1 MYNNNTEKSIYSP
14 DNPQFKQKVYELQLI
29 MDQCKYTKKNKVID
43 DAKIVLLNYKELNPT
58 LTALN
63 ITMLELQ
70 GNIPIP
76 YNNSIFSIFI
86 HLRFQTSHP
95 EVQPFIFLKNVDP
108 NKFDANPL
116 YKSAE
121 IQNGLYITF
130 NNFIPSI
137 KNWNKNYKIIN
148 FMLEVQQA
156 LSRNFP
162 FFLKTNVYNQN
173 QSQYQYNPQQM
184 MSQVNQSQFN
194 NYGLWQSQMQ
204 QPQYVQQQQQQQPQQ
219 NPYSQIQ
226 QIPQSQLQQQQ
237 QSQYIQQQDQPKKKQ
252 QQEEP
257 GMANKLISISASV
270 FEFGKELFM
279 SQEAK
284 EEKIKT
290 EIKSKV
296 DIELLNQS
304 KKLMDSI
311 RQQKQLT
318 DVLTEQYQQQTKIMR
333 EIQLKDQ
340 EINTSIH
347 ELDQQMI
354 QMEHKIEA
362 CVTAISKLEQNNIEE
377 LMQTDPLS
385 NQIIELTS
393 EIQAQKEGLYY
404 VQKKFRHQNLDYDQ
418 LIKITRQMSQQMF
431 DQYLLLKKCVTS
443 KQ

>member
-1 MYNNNTEKSIYSP
+1 MYNNNTEKNIYSP

-29 MDQCKYTKKNKVID
+29 MDQCKYTKKNKVIE
-43 DAKIVLLNYKELNPT
+43 DAKIVLLNFKELNPT

-121 IQNGLYITF
+121 IQNGLFITF
-130 NNFIPSI
+130 NNFIPSV
-137 KNWNKNYKIIN
+137 KNWNKNYKIID
-148 FMLEVQQA
+148 FMLEIQSA

-162 FFLKTNVYNQN
+162 FFLKTNPYNYN
-173 QSQYQYNPQQM
+173 QSQFQYNPQQM
-184 MSQVNQSQFN
+184 MNQGNQSQFN
-194 NYGLWQSQMQ
+194 NYGLWQSQIQ
-204 QPQYVQQQQQQQPQQ
+204 QPQFVQQQQQSLQ

-226 QIPQSQLQQQQ
+226 QKQQSQQQ
-237 QSQYIQQQDQPKKKQ
+237 QSQNIQQQDKQQKKQ
-252 QQEEP
+252 QQEET
-257 GMANKLISISASV
+257 GMANKLLQMSTSV

-279 SQEAK
+279 NQEAK

-290 EIKSKV
+290 EVKSKV

-318 DVLTEQYQQQTKIMR
+318 DNLIEQYQQQTKVMR
-333 EIQLKDQ
+333 EIKLKDE

-347 ELDQQMI
+347 KLDQQLSY
-354 QMEHKIEA
+354 MEQKIES
-362 CVTAISKLEQNNIEE
+362 CVTTISKLEQNNIEE
-377 LMQTDPLS
+377 LMFTDPLS
-385 NQIIELTS
+385 NQIIDLTS
-393 EIQAQKEGLYY
+393 EIQAQKEGLFY
-404 VQKKFRHQNLDYDQ
+404 VQKKFRYQNLDYDQ